1 MSTALSPVTRRY
13 LREFALRLAV
23 FLLVGAVWLFSPGR
37 LDFTAPLDLS
47 HWPLALLWAGVLGSM
62 LVQLNPNSGLTAG
75 CMKQFPQ
82 PVRPRPGL

>member
-37 LDFTAPLDLS
+37 LDFTAPWICPTGR
-47 HWPLALLWAGVLGSM
+47 WPFSGPACWAPCWSSST
-62 LVQLNPNSGLTAG
+62 PTAG
-75 CMKQFPQ
+75 
-82 PVRPRPGL
+82 